1 MTRKDYQIIA
11 TMVGDMGRSVDSD
24 TFREILTIAVRHMK
38 GTGNF
43 NEDRFI
49 LWASEVASALRD
61 VNGNRR

>member
-24 TFREILTIAVRHMK
+24 TFHEILTIAVRHMK
-38 GTGNF
+38 STGNF

-49 LWASEVASALRD
+49 LWASEVASTLRD
-61 VNGNRR
+61 VDGRKR